1 MIAEIPLLEVL
12 QVRMGVF
19 YLSDLRLLSNYER
32 TRLARV
38 LADIP
43 AAAASLR
50 EWNDALL
57 YLSNRQPEQTA
68 KAARERLIQSLAQ
81 PGGEA

>member
-19 YLSDLRLLSNYER
+19 YLSDPRLLSNYER

-68 KAARERLIQSLAQ
+68 KAARERLIQSLSQ
-81 PGGEA
+81 LGSEA

>member
-12 QVRMGVF
+12 QVRMGAF
-19 YLSDLRLLSNYER
+19 YLSDLRLMPNYER

-43 AAAASLR
+43 AASASLR

-57 YLSNRQPEQTA
+57 YLSDRPPQQTA
-68 KAARERLIQSLAQ
+68 EAARERLIQTLLQLGS
-81 PGGEA
+81 EA